1 MPLRGFIYFARNYE
15 AYIKLRHLDIHSSVL
30 QKIPLPRYIVF
41 YNGTTDTPERRTL
54 YLSDAFSAHP
64 GQKGCLQCEATL
76 LNINYGKNQAL
87 MKHCRKLGEYA
98 FFIHSIRSHTAHGKS
113 LENAVSAAV
122 DECIQ
127 KHILEDFL
135 VKHRAEVENMVL
147 SSFDQENHDRI
158 LKEYYEQKGIEKGK
172 ILTEIQLIQRMISK
186 NLPLDTLSQFF
197 EESALNTSQI
207 AEAIQQHPEM
217 DESQIYALLYESLS
231 GEEKDI

>member
-1 MPLRGFIYFARNYE
+1 MVFTDGKMSPLKGIFLKYLGKTTFRFCKQRKIYMVFLETFLRGFC
-15 AYIKLRHLDIHSSVL
+15 
-30 QKIPLPRYIVF
+30 
-41 YNGTTDTPERRTL
+41 T
-54 YLSDAFSAHP
+54 YLNAD
-64 GQKGCLQCEATL
+64 
-76 LNINYGKNQAL
+76 N
-87 MKHCRKLGEYA
+87 
-98 FFIHSIRSHTAHGKS
+98 SI
-113 LENAVSAAV
+113 
-122 DECIQ
+122 I
-127 KHILEDFL
+127 
-135 VKHRAEVENMVL
+135 
-147 SSFDQENHDRI
+147 FDQENHDRI